1 MALRNELEELKEL
14 KFNHDAVF
22 SVYLNTDRSD
32 QDQQKGEWQIH
43 LKNGI
48 KRIREYLEAANN
60 DKELKS
66 FEKLSKKVDK
76 EIQNNRTD
84 LLRSVVIFASEEA
97 DLFSVHYLQVPVN
110 TSFHW
115 ENRPVLEPLED
126 IQREYPR
133 TGIILPNMD
142 EVKIIDTAL
151 GELHEVKSYEFDSG
165 KEEWVLSEGM
175 ASSDRM
181 ASGATH
187 VDKFQQRFKENL
199 SRFYKDMNERVENF
213 RRDRNWDHVYVIGE
227 AETVKIYTGTM
238 KKKPTGVMHKN
249 LNSSKPYDVIKEL
262 YK

>member
-1 MALRNELEELKEL
+1 MALRNELEELKGLEYE
-14 KFNHDAVF
+14 HDAVL

-43 LKNGI
+43 LKNGL
-48 KRIREYLEAANN
+48 KRIREYLESANN
-60 DKELKS
+60 EKELKN

-84 LLRSVVIFASEEA
+84 LLRSVVIFASVED
-97 DLFSVHYLQVPVN
+97 DLFSAHYLQVPVK

-133 TGIILPNMD
+133 SGIILPNMD

-151 GELHEVKSYEFDSG
+151 GELHEVKAFEFDSG

-187 VDKFQQRFKENL
+187 VDKFQHRFKENL
-199 SRFYKDMNERVENF
+199 SRFYKEMSERVENY
-213 RRDRNWDHVYVIGE
+213 RKDRGWEEVYVVGE
-227 AETVKIYTGTM
+227 AETVKIFTGTM
-238 KKKPTGVMHKN
+238 KKQPTGVMHKN
-249 LNSSKPYDVIKEL
+249 LNSSRAYDVIKEL
-262 YK
+262 HK

>member
-1 MALRNELEELKEL
+1 MGLRNELEELKEL
-14 KFNHDAVF
+14 EFNHDAVF

-60 DKELKS
+60 EKELKS

-97 DLFSVHYLQVPVN
+97 DLFSVHYLQVPVE

-115 ENRPVLEPLED
+115 ERRPILEPLED
-126 IQREYPR
+126 IQRDYPR
-133 TGIILPNMD
+133 SGIILPNMD

-151 GELHEVKSYEFDSG
+151 GELNEVKSYEFDSG
-165 KEEWVLSEGM
+165 KEEWVLYEGTATSE
-175 ASSDRM
+175 RM
-181 ASGATH
+181 ASGTSH
-187 VDKFQQRFKENL
+187 VDKFQHRFKENL

-213 RRDRNWDHVYVIGE
+213 RRDRGWEQVYVVGE
-227 AETVKIYTGTM
+227 AETVKIFINTM
-238 KKKPTGVMHKN
+238 KKKPTGVLHKN
-249 LNSSKPYDVIKEL
+249 LNSSRPYDVIKEI